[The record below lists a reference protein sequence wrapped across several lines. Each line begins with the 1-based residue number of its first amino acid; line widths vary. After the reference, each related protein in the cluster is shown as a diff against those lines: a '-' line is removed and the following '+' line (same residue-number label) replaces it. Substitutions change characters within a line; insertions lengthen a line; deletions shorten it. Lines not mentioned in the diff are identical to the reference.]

1 MVEVESVPVVLNPA
15 VKLRGSCD
23 ALTGVEAV
31 EVLSFANAVNV
42 KVSAAE
48 VLGPACEL
56 ADPLAPFDPQFKTGS
71 VDEVSC
77 SVVEFVFFAILSVTH
92 VGSVPEVIVCDV
104 QSIGPV
110 VKVDPVEEAPD
121 LVIKL

>member
-1 MVEVESVPVVLNPA
+1 MVVSLA
-15 VKLRGSCD
+15 VTLRGSCD
-23 ALTGVEAV
+23 ALRGVEAV
-31 EVLSFANAVNV
+31 EVLSLANAANV
-42 KVSAAE
+42 KFSAAE

-77 SVVEFVFFAILSVTH
+77 SVVEFVFFAILSETH
-92 VGSVPEVIVCDV
+92 VGSEPEVIVCDV

-110 VKVDPVEEAPD
+110 VKEDPMEEAPD
-121 LVIKL
+121 AVIKL